1 VADLSIVL
9 SKYNLEGLCTSIED
23 QDEDCI
29 TILIDRYTDDVE
41 FVCRY
46 SAKKLRLLADAFDI
60 LATMD
65 KPCTP
70 RAQKAALAAAKQAA
84 RTSEGGLSRG

>member
-1 VADLSIVL
+1 MAELSIAL
-9 SKYNLEGLCTSIED
+9 SKYNSEGLCASVED

-29 TILIDRYTDDVE
+29 TIHVDRCTDDVE
-41 FVCRY
+41 FFCRY

-65 KPCTP
+65 RPCTP
-70 RAQKAALAAAKQAA
+70 RAQKAAMAAAKQAA
-84 RTSEGGLSRG
+84 STSEQN